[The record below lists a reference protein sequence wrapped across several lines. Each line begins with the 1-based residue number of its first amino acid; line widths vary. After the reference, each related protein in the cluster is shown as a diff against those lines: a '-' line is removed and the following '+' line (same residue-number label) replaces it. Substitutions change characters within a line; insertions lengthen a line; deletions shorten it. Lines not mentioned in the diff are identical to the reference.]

1 MSPQKVDKLGQKGTF
16 YKYLQI
22 ASINILSVP
31 FTSSLVINYKHDQIS
46 TDTKYTTI
54 CMIIEGTFFYKLE
67 WQVILIQRNNGL
79 LFCWGWIKTI
89 FKFNLK
95 ETLFINEIQNLII
108 IAV

>member
-1 MSPQKVDKLGQKGTF
+1 MSPQKVDKLGQKGTL

-46 TDTKYTTI
+46 TDTKYTI

-67 WQVILIQRNNGL
+67 
-79 LFCWGWIKTI
+79 
-89 FKFNLK
+89 
-95 ETLFINEIQNLII
+95 
-108 IAV
+108 